1 MPPAAR
7 ITDMHVCP
15 AVTVLVPHVGGPIIP
30 PCAPTVLTGFL
41 PQARVTDLLTCV
53 GPPDVIQQ
61 GSATVVVVQMPAARI
76 TDPTVHGGV
85 IVTGCPTVIIGGP
98 AAAAVMR
105 GNTTVIVDRV
115 NQTITLVGTQEFSG
129 TGASQDYADRAS
141 QMINSTW
148 SGPTQFE
155 GKNYQVTAMISR
167 SCSEPRDPPMP
178 GTNQIDVVQTAQPF
192 AVTSQ
197 QDPSKSILRGVS
209 GSPAQHGHG
218 RNSADGRTPNLA
230 TRWGCRTSTPKARAK
245 CRWDAKPRSHR
256 AAERPDG
263 VYQSRG
269 AADARQ
275 LQQPGNRQWP
285 GPALIRFFPA
295 DARGLPQIFGIYG
308 WPGMA
313 ADFTLRCRGAACDP
327 ECDC

>member
-30 PCAPTVLTGFL
+30 PCAPTVVTGFL

-61 GSATVVVVQMPAARI
+61 GSATVIVAQLPAARL

-98 AAAAVMR
+98 AASAVMR
-105 GNTTVIVDRV
+105 GNITVIVDRV
-115 NQTITLVGTQEFSG
+115 NHTITLVGTQEFSG

-141 QMINSTW
+141 QMINSAW

-155 GKNYQVTAMISR
+155 GQNYQVTANISGR
-167 SCSEPRDPPMP
+167 FRPPGAPPTP
-178 GTNQIDVVQTAQPF
+178 GTNQVDVVQTAQPF

-197 QDPSKSILRGVS
+197 QDPSNQPFYAATPGH
-209 GSPAQHGHG
+209 QHSTDMDGPQLTVAHEFGHSMG
-218 RNSADGRTPNLA
+218 LPDEYTEGPRN
-230 TRWGCRTSTPKARAK
+230 
-245 CRWDAKPRSHR
+245 
-256 AAERPDG
+256 PDG
-263 VYQSRG
+263 TRNVVRTGPPNGLMGYINP
-269 AADARQ
+269 AARPTADNFNS
-275 LQQPGNRQWP
+275 LVTGN
-285 GPALIRFFPA
+285 
-295 DARGLPQIFGIYG
+295 GLH
-308 WPGMA
+308 
-313 ADFTLRCRGAACDP
+313 
-327 ECDC
+327 

>member
-1 MPPAAR
+1 
-7 ITDMHVCP
+7 
-15 AVTVLVPHVGGPIIP
+15 
-30 PCAPTVLTGFL
+30 
-41 PQARVTDLLTCV
+41 
-53 GPPDVIQQ
+53 
-61 GSATVVVVQMPAARI
+61 MPAARI

-155 GKNYQVTAMISR
+155 GKNYQVTAMISGR
-167 SCSEPRDPPMP
+167 VRNPGDPPMP

-197 QDPSKSILRGVS
+197 QDPSNQPFYGA
-209 GSPAQHGHG
+209 SPGHQHSTDMDGTQLTVAHEFGHSMG
-218 RNSADGRTPNLA
+218 LPDEYTEGPRN
-230 TRWGCRTSTPKARAK
+230 
-245 CRWDAKPRSHR
+245 
-256 AAERPDG
+256 PDG
-263 VYQSRG
+263 TRNLVRTGPPNGLMGYINPG
-269 AADARQ
+269 ARPTPDNFNS
-275 LQQPGNRQWP
+275 LVTGN
-285 GPALIRFFPA
+285 
-295 DARGLPQIFGIYG
+295 GLAPH
-308 WPGMA
+308 
-313 ADFTLRCRGAACDP
+313 
-327 ECDC
+327 